1 MRRAAYARG
10 IWRQLCARSP
20 GKTAPQT
27 ERAGGG
33 RGSRHEWALCRVT
46 RRRGASP
53 GAPRAIDRPKRRG
66 GVWRVTSRSARPL
79 AVACGA
85 RARFEPAARRR
96 GNWSVCQVARPR
108 YFRVPPPE
116 ARELFTAGRADELKR
131 ASRLARRDCPARSLN
146 ETRADTQRPA
156 SGGGHR
162 VYNAP
167 SNGDSRRLVTGA
179 HGGKGKGGH

>member
-1 MRRAAYARG
+1 MRTEPGENCASDGAGGRRARESARVG
-10 IWRQLCARSP
+10 VV
-20 GKTAPQT
+20 
-27 ERAGGG
+27 
-33 RGSRHEWALCRVT
+33 SRHEETGRVAG
-46 RRRGASP
+46 RPARDRSAEASWGCVARDVTIGTP
-53 GAPRAIDRPKRRG
+53 SGRC
-66 GVWRVTSRSARPL
+66 VWR
-79 AVACGA
+79 A